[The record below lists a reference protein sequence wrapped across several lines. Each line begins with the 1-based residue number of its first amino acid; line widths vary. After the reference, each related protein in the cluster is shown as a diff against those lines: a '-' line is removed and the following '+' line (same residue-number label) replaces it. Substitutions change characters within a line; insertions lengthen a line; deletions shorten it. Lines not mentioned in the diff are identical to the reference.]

1 MNYKAAH
8 RAWAGHSGSS
18 GGASNPGTDSPAR
31 GTIEASTLMMFSP
44 SAILSMASSGSWLR
58 SRFANAQRISTRSL

>member
-1 MNYKAAH
+1 
-8 RAWAGHSGSS
+8 
-18 GGASNPGTDSPAR
+18 
-31 GTIEASTLMMFSP
+31 MMFSP